1 MEPRPIRHRRAR
13 RTDRAAI
20 NTLLSGA
27 QIAAGSDERSARSR
41 FRRAVADL
49 GSDLYVATIDEQVV
63 GVVHVTYARHL
74 IDGQRAILELL
85 LVLPAA
91 RRRGVGTVLA
101 ELAAARAGL
110 RHCRAL
116 AHRAGPLEAGT
127 RAFLGHLGWRPVGEQ
142 WQIEVGPTPT

>member
-20 NTLLSGA
+20 DALLSGA
-27 QIAAGSDERSARSR
+27 GITAGSDERSARSR
-41 FRRAVADL
+41 FRRVVADL

-63 GVVHVTYARHL
+63 GVVHLTYARHL

-85 LVLPAA
+85 IVLPAV
-91 RRRGVGTVLA
+91 RRRGVGTALA

-110 RHCRAL
+110 RHCRVL
-116 AHRAGPLEAGT
+116 THRAGPLDAGA
-127 RAFLGHLGWRPVGEQ
+127 RAFLGHLGWPPGGEQ
-142 WQIEVGPTPT
+142 WQIDVGPTPT